1 MKLRNRVAYYFVSR
15 LFWLMLTWGLL
26 IVISIFLFSFFLGH
40 NKTETPQLSINKIVE
55 HTNVVDQ
62 GISVNSKI
70 KEDLAKNKM
79 WIQILDGNGDEV
91 FSYNKPKNIPI
102 HYIPGELVSD
112 YLYPAKKGY
121 QLSTWYKTIDNQDL
135 TWVLGKP
142 MTDNNPFLYWVNNLW
157 ILSLIII
164 GILLALFFGRQL
176 GAPLLYIV
184 SWIENLSKGKYEE
197 PFNNWNLKSKRR
209 WRNKTKYKT
218 YQELMHALSDLTLTL
233 QKNTEERK
241 LLEKTREEWL
251 TGVSHDLKT
260 PLSVIKG
267 YTILLSSHEHD
278 WEQDKVRRFSKIMEE
293 RVEYMEQLIED
304 FNLTFQLKNDAVPIQ
319 LEQKDLVNILKD
331 ILEQLKRLP
340 ESENKAFLFETN
352 REQLYINMDSK
363 YLNRAFENLIA
374 NSIKHNP
381 PGTKIKV
388 ILHEDLSQPEQI
400 CVLIEDDGVGM
411 DQETFEH
418 LFDRYFRGT
427 SATSN
432 SSGTGLGM
440 AIARQIIIAHGGDIK
455 INSKL
460 HQGTQYKVTFPA
472 PSYPIKIKADDSLA

>member
-40 NKTETPQLSINKIVE
+40 DKTETPRLSISKIVE
-55 HTNVVDQ
+55 NTNIVDQ
-62 GISVNSKI
+62 ELSVNSKI
-70 KEDLAKNKM
+70 KEDLVKNKM
-79 WIQILDGNGDEV
+79 WIQILDEKGDEV
-91 FSYNKPKNIPI
+91 FSFNKPKSIPI

-121 QLSTWYKTIDNQDL
+121 QLSTWYKTIGDQEL
-135 TWVLGKP
+135 TWLLGKP
-142 MTDNNPFLYWVNNLW
+142 MTDNNPFLYWANNLW
-157 ILSLIII
+157 ILAIIII
-164 GILLALFFGRQL
+164 GILIALFFGRQL

-197 PFNNWNLKSKRR
+197 PFNNWNLKSKRL

-218 YQELMHALSDLTLTL
+218 YEELMQALSDLTLTL
-233 QKNTEERK
+233 QRNTEERK

-267 YTILLSSHEHD
+267 YTVLLSSHEYD
-278 WEQDKVRRFSKIMEE
+278 WEQDKVRHFSKIMEE

-304 FNLTFQLKNDAVPIQ
+304 FNIIFQLKNDAVPIQ
-319 LEQKDLVNILKD
+319 LEQKDLVNVLKD
-331 ILEQLKRLP
+331 NLEQLKRLP
-340 ESENKAFLFETN
+340 ESKNKAFLFETN
-352 REQLYINMDSK
+352 REQIYLNMDSK

-388 ILHEDLSQPEQI
+388 ILHEDLSHPRLI
-400 CVLIEDDGVGM
+400 RILIEDDGVGM
-411 DQETFEH
+411 DQETVEH
-418 LFDRYFRGT
+418 LFDRYFRGS

-432 SSGTGLGM
+432 NSGTGLGM

-460 HQGTQYKVTFPA
+460 HQGTQYQITF
-472 PSYPIKIKADDSLA
+472 LLE

>member
-40 NKTETPQLSINKIVE
+40 DKTETPRLSISKIVE
-55 HTNVVDQ
+55 NTNIVDQ
-62 GISVNSKI
+62 ELSVNSKI
-70 KEDLAKNKM
+70 KEDLVKNKM
-79 WIQILDGNGDEV
+79 WIQILDEKGDEV
-91 FSYNKPKNIPI
+91 FSFNKPKSIPI

-121 QLSTWYKTIDNQDL
+121 QLSTWYKTIGDQEL
-135 TWVLGKP
+135 TWLLGKT
-142 MTDNNPFLYWVNNLW
+142 MTDNNPFLYWANNLW
-157 ILSLIII
+157 ILAIIII
-164 GILLALFFGRQL
+164 GILIALFFGRQL

-197 PFNNWNLKSKRR
+197 PFNNWNLKSKRL

-218 YQELMHALSDLTLTL
+218 YEELMQALSDLTLTL
-233 QKNTEERK
+233 QRNTEEQK

-267 YTILLSSHEHD
+267 YTVLLSSHEYD
-278 WEQDKVRRFSKIMEE
+278 WEQDKVRHFSKIMEE

-304 FNLTFQLKNDAVPIQ
+304 FNIIFQLKNDAVPIQ
-319 LEQKDLVNILKD
+319 LEQKDLVNVLKD
-331 ILEQLKRLP
+331 NLEQLKRLP
-340 ESENKAFLFETN
+340 ESKNKAFLFETN
-352 REQLYINMDSK
+352 REQIYLNMDSK

-388 ILHEDLSQPEQI
+388 ILHEDLSHPRLI
-400 CVLIEDDGVGM
+400 RILIEDDGVGM
-411 DQETFEH
+411 DQETVEH
-418 LFDRYFRGT
+418 LFDRYFRGS

-432 SSGTGLGM
+432 NSGTGLGM

-460 HQGTQYKVTFPA
+460 HQGTQYQITF
-472 PSYPIKIKADDSLA
+472 LLE

>member
-15 LFWLMLTWGLL
+15 LFWLMLIWGLL

-40 NKTETPQLSINKIVE
+40 NKTETPRLSISKIVE

-62 GISVNSKI
+62 GLSVNSKI
-70 KEDLAKNKM
+70 KEDLVKNKM
-79 WIQILDGNGDEV
+79 WIQILDEKGDEV
-91 FSYNKPKNIPI
+91 FSFNKPKSIPI

-121 QLSTWYKTIDNQDL
+121 QLSTWYKTIGDQKL

-142 MTDNNPFLYWVNNLW
+142 MTDNNPFLYWANNLW
-157 ILSLIII
+157 ILAIIII
-164 GILLALFFGRQL
+164 GILIALFFGRQL

-197 PFNNWNLKSKRR
+197 PFNNWNLKTKRR
-209 WRNKTKYKT
+209 WRNKAKYKT
-218 YQELMHALSDLTLTL
+218 YEELMQALSDLTSTL
-233 QKNTEERK
+233 QRNTEERK

-267 YTILLSSHEHD
+267 YTVLLSSHEYD
-278 WEQDKVRRFSKIMEE
+278 WEQDKVRHFSNIMEE
-293 RVEYMEQLIED
+293 RVEYMEQLLED

-319 LEQKDLVNILKD
+319 LEQKDLVNVLND

-340 ESENKAFLFETN
+340 ESKNKSFLFETN
-352 REQLYINMDSK
+352 KEQIFLSMDSK

-381 PGTKIKV
+381 PGTNIKIM
-388 ILHEDLSQPEQI
+388 LHEDLSHPRQI
-400 CVLIEDDGVGM
+400 HVLIEDDGVGM
-411 DQETFEH
+411 DIETVEH

-432 SSGTGLGM
+432 NSGTGLGM

-460 HQGTQYKVTFPA
+460 HQGTQYKITFP
-472 PSYPIKIKADDSLA
+472 LE